1 MGRGTYKERV
11 PIVDHVEIVH
21 TDGLTGKVTRHTC
34 NTSLKHRILKFFHLA
49 HNSMTNSGTGGIAD
63 IVSLVTGL
71 AAPSAYV
78 DIGIGTG
85 TTGDAASDTKMETGV
100 ILVAVTPT
108 ITSST
113 GSLKDQANW
122 THVFSHAND
131 AGLTGTSAINEVAI
145 ENVTNVATTGKMLM
159 HIAGG
164 TNYGAVDNCI
174 WDNGDTLSITI
185 VIKFEQGA

>member
-1 MGRGTYKERV
+1 MGSYNERALV
-11 PIVDHVEIVH
+11 LDHVEIIH
-21 TDGLTGKVTRHTC
+21 YNGLTGKITKHTC
-34 NTSLKHRILKFFHLA
+34 NSGLLHKLLVKLHLA
-49 HNSMTNSGTGGIAD
+49 HNSMTNYGTGGIAD

-71 AAPSAYV
+71 AAPAAYV
-78 DIGIGTG
+78 DIGIGTS
-85 TTGDAASDTKMETGV
+85 TTADSAADTKMGTGV

-108 ITSST
+108 ITSSA

-145 ENVTNVATTGKMLM
+145 ENVTIVATTGKLLL
-159 HIAGG
+159 HIAGA

-174 WDNGDTLSITI
+174 WDNGDTLTVTI
-185 VIKFEQGA
+185 VCQFKQGT